1 MARKVHPKSF
11 RLGILEDWQARWFY
25 SKNYK
30 QFLEEDEAIRTV
42 IRGRLRQAGID
53 ATEIERSGQ
62 NIKVRVATAKPG
74 LVIGRSGKGIE
85 ELKSAIDSAIVRI
98 RKKNTFSK
106 PYTLSIDI
114 EEVKRSDV
122 SASIVAQ
129 NMVQEIERRVRFRR
143 VMKQS
148 LERIMEHKDV
158 KGAKIRVSGRLDGS
172 EISRAEW
179 LSSGKVPMHTLR
191 SKIDYGEAT
200 AFCTYG
206 TVGIKVWIYK
216 GEVF

>member
-1 MARKVHPKSF
+1 M
-11 RLGILEDWQARWFY
+11 
-25 SKNYK
+25 
-30 QFLEEDEAIRTV
+30 
-42 IRGRLRQAGID
+42 
-53 ATEIERSGQ
+53 
-62 NIKVRVATAKPG
+62 
-74 LVIGRSGKGIE
+74 
-85 ELKSAIDSAIVRI
+85 VRI
-98 RKKNTFSK
+98 
-106 PYTLSIDI
+106 DM
-114 EEVKRSDV
+114 EEVKGSDV